1 MARHNIVEHDA
12 SISRNDFGDGTGDNV
27 HFNETTFA
35 VLANANPGK
44 DYYDPTSAGQVQ
56 QARLAHSIATNPL
69 LVNTRKEFVLR
80 SRESGLYLSIFG
92 NALTGI
98 APKKYVT
105 RRFTM
110 GGMHLLLLCFFRQV
124 RADLLPR
131 GAPADRRGMEEI
143 HHPHHGRH
151 AQPTG
156 GGNSQCLHVD
166 REPGLRATPHFTHH
180 HIVIGSTLSI
190 LRNVIP
196 YHPLF

>member
-12 SISRNDFGDGTGDNV
+12 PISRNDFGDGTGDNV

-44 DYYDPTSAGQVQ
+44 DYYNPTSAGQVQ

-110 GGMHLLLLCFFRQV
+110 GGMHLLLLFFSARFVQIFFREE
-124 RADLLPR
+124 RLPIAEGWKR
-131 GAPADRRGMEEI
+131 STTLITD
-143 HHPHHGRH
+143 
-151 AQPTG
+151 
-156 GGNSQCLHVD
+156 D
-166 REPGLRATPHFTHH
+166 
-180 HIVIGSTLSI
+180 TLSPLEVVI
-190 LRNVIP
+190 RNVSMWTASQACE
-196 YHPLF
+196 PLRISPTTTL

>member
-1 MARHNIVEHDA
+1 MCPTARHNIVEHDA

-44 DYYDPTSAGQVQ
+44 DYYDPTSAGEVQ
-56 QARLAHSIATNPL
+56 QTRLAHSIATNPL

-92 NALTGI
+92 SALTGI

-110 GGMHLLLLCFFRQV
+110 GGMHLLLLFFFFPPGSCRSSSA
-124 RADLLPR
+124 RSACRSPR
-131 GAPADRRGMEEI
+131 D
-143 HHPHHGRH
+143 GRDPPPSSRTTRSAH
-151 AQPTG
+151 W
-156 GGNSQCLHVD
+156 
-166 REPGLRATPHFTHH
+166 RW
-180 HIVIGSTLSI
+180 
-190 LRNVIP
+190 
-196 YHPLF
+196 